1 MTTLQRQARHTPR
14 LQRGTVLVVSLIF
27 LVLLT
32 LIGLAGMQ
40 TSTMQER
47 MAGNMRDRAIAFQ
60 TTETALRVGEEWLN
74 AGANRDAAQSH
85 ARLNPPL
92 VWDGTGAQPAAQPG
106 DLPAN
111 AQVYIEPPFPVR
123 QEWDLNVD
131 VSDDQQGCRPMFP
144 VFAFATGGTDTAAV
158 LLRSLF
164 DSPFAEFVVCP
175 QP

>member
-40 TSTMQER
+40 GSTLQER
-47 MAGNMRDRAIAFQ
+47 MAGNMWDRAIAFQ
-60 TTETALRVGEEWLN
+60 RAENALRAGELWLN
-74 AGANRDAAQSH
+74 GGLARTAAQAH

-92 VWDGTGAQPAAQPG
+92 LWDGTAAQPATQPAG
-106 DLPAN
+106 LPAGS
-111 AQVYIEPPFPVR
+111 QIYVEPPAAVR
-123 QEWDLNVD
+123 MDPGMDLTEPE
-131 VSDDQQGCRPMFP
+131 CRLLFP
-144 VFAFATGGTDTAAV
+144 VFAFATGGTDTAVV
-158 LLRSLF
+158 LIRSLF
-164 DSPFAEFVVCP
+164 DSPFAESVVCP